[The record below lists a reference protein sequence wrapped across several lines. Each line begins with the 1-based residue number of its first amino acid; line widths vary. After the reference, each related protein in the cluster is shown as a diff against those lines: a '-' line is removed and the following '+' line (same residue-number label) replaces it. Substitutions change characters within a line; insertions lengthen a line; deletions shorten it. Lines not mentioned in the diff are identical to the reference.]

1 MTESTLLILAALAIV
16 ALVILILRSRSRD
29 KSEIG
34 HHVDTSV
41 TAVGAATEAVRNIVE
56 DVAQRVEETLAP
68 DETASSAKVEA
79 VQPVTS
85 KPAVTKPAAPKVAA
99 PKPEVSKAVAPKP
112 VASKPAVSKATTP
125 KAAAPKPAAKK
136 ASDAPVARAAALT
149 AIGVPVAVGAPDDL
163 RLIKGLGP
171 KLNGLLAELGVT
183 RYDQIAAWKDDE
195 VAKVDAHLGTFK
207 GRIARDNWIEQAK
220 LLAKGDTAG
229 FEAKFGKLD
238 KA

>member
-1 MTESTLLILAALAIV
+1 MTESTLLILAALVIV

-34 HHVDTSV
+34 HHIDTSV

-56 DVAQRVEETLAP
+56 EVAHRVEETLAP
-68 DETASSAKVEA
+68 DEVTSSAAVEA
-79 VQPVTS
+79 VQPVTK
-85 KPAVTKPAAPKVAA
+85 KPAVKKPVAEKTPTA
-99 PKPEVSKAVAPKP
+99 KKSVP
-112 VASKPAVSKATTP
+112 VASKPAAT
-125 KAAAPKPAAKK
+125 KPAAKK
-136 ASDAPVARAAALT
+136 ANEAAVAFT
-149 AIGVPVAVGAPDDL
+149 AIGVPAAVGAPDDL

-171 KLNGLLAELGVT
+171 KLNAVLTDLGVT
-183 RYDQIAAWKDDE
+183 RFDQIAAWNDDE

-220 LLAKGDTAG
+220 LLASDDTAG

-238 KA
+238 KPGQA

>member
-1 MTESTLLILAALAIV
+1 MTESTLLILAALVIV

-34 HHVDTSV
+34 HHIDTSV

-56 DVAQRVEETLAP
+56 EVAHRVEETLAP
-68 DETASSAKVEA
+68 DEATSSAVVEA
-79 VQPVTS
+79 VQPVTK
-85 KPAVTKPAAPKVAA
+85 KPAVKKPVVEK
-99 PKPEVSKAVAPKP
+99 S
-112 VASKPAVSKATTP
+112 VASKPAATKP
-125 KAAAPKPAAKK
+125 AASKPAAKK
-136 ASDAPVARAAALT
+136 ANEVAVAFT
-149 AIGVPVAVGAPDDL
+149 AIGVPAAVGAPDDL

-171 KLNGLLAELGVT
+171 KLNAVLTDLGVT
-183 RYDQIAAWKDDE
+183 RFDQIATWNDDE

-220 LLAKGDTAG
+220 LLASDDTAG

-238 KA
+238 KPGQA